1 MKARFFVLVSA
12 IALVFCSGAL
22 AAWTTPEA
30 VNAPRAGDQLARGGE
45 PGWAICVD
53 DSLLIQVVW
62 EDLSGVL
69 LDIAEV
75 HYRAKPLRGNWGT
88 DKNVT
93 GDDNTSTN
101 PGHPSVTT
109 YKISSAY
116 KTLVAYA
123 SQNAYNSEYKG
134 RIFHRN
140 EPAWDVGFEYIS
152 EEGGLHLLGW
162 GGGQSGGR
170 KTGSVV
176 DNGDNKTFAVW
187 PYHDPIDNVAYLRLW
202 YNIRDENGWAGE
214 ARILDADLAYW
225 AQDVCPYPDPN
236 NNIHLV
242 YSYSADDESYDVY
255 WVTYDFGSAEFS
267 TPTQVSDVTQGV
279 KAVAPYVVCVDK
291 GAGDYLLHFVWQE
304 IQGGLN
310 RVLYR
315 RYDSETQSFSD
326 QVTIVP
332 YFGSLPCIAATPD
345 GDVYV
350 AWENRSSNPHVISW
364 KKASPPGYSWSNA
377 SSLSLPDGIDSLM
390 APVMVK
396 DFVGNLHMAVAGWNS
411 NPEYCLDDVHCWDVL
426 YTFNE
431 LPPVSPQNVADLQ
444 DKDHPMFKWSP
455 CKEPNFRHYHIYRTR
470 DPRNGWS
477 LAASQTD
484 TIFTDYMTFL
494 DPDDRDIM
502 YYHIKAEDQ
511 LDQESLPSVQLE
523 YHYGIYVGPKVVG
536 ELLPVDYSLSQNYP
550 NPFNA
555 ETCIEY
561 ALPSESHVVLQIYD
575 MLGRKVN
582 TLIDEKQLPGY
593 YRTIWRPDDVPSGIY
608 LLRLQAG
615 EFVEC
620 RKVTLLK

>member
-1 MKARFFVLVSA
+1 VGNSA
-12 IALVFCSGAL
+12 C
-22 AAWTTPEA
+22 
-30 VNAPRAGDQLARGGE
+30 R
-45 PGWAICVD
+45 
-53 DSLLIQVVW
+53 
-62 EDLSGVL
+62 
-69 LDIAEV
+69 
-75 HYRAKPLRGNWGT
+75 
-88 DKNVT
+88 
-93 GDDNTSTN
+93 
-101 PGHPSVTT
+101 
-109 YKISSAY
+109 
-116 KTLVAYA
+116 
-123 SQNAYNSEYKG
+123 
-134 RIFHRN
+134 
-140 EPAWDVGFEYIS
+140 
-152 EEGGLHLLGW
+152 
-162 GGGQSGGR
+162 
-170 KTGSVV
+170 
-176 DNGDNKTFAVW
+176 
-187 PYHDPIDNVAYLRLW
+187 RLW
-202 YNIRDENGWAGE
+202 YNIRDDNGWAGE

-225 AQDVCPYPDPN
+225 AQDVCPYPGPN

-242 YSYSADDESYDVY
+242 YSYSTDDETYDVY
-255 WVTYDFGSAEFS
+255 WTIYDFASSQFS
-267 TPTQVSDVTQGV
+267 TPTQVSDVTQGI
-279 KAVAPYVVCVDK
+279 VACVPYVVSVDK
-291 GAGDYLLHFVWQE
+291 GGADYLLHFVWQE

-310 RVLYR
+310 RVIYR
-315 RYDSETQSFSD
+315 RYDSETQSFSN

-364 KKASPPGYSWSNA
+364 KKASPPGFSWSNT

-396 DFVGNLHMAVAGWNS
+396 DFVGNLHMVLAAFS
-411 NPEYCLDDVHCWDVL
+411 DDYAWDVF

-477 LAASQTD
+477 LVASQTD

-523 YHYGIYVGPKVVG
+523 YHYGVYVGPKVVG
-536 ELLPVDYSLSQNYP
+536 ELLPMEYSLSQNHP

-555 ETCIEY
+555 ETGIKY
-561 ALPSESHVVLQIYD
+561 ALPTESHVLLEIYD
-575 MLGRKVN
+575 MLGKKVA
-582 TLIDEKQLPGY
+582 TLVDEYSIPGY
-593 YRTIWRPDDVPSGIY
+593 YQTTWRAYDVPSGVY